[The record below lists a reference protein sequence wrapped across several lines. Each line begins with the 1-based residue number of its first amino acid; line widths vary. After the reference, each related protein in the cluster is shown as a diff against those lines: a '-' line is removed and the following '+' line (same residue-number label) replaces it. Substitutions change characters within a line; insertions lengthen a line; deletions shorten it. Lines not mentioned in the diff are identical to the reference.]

1 MLKPFH
7 VLNERIKSVGR
18 FFHIEADLITSED
31 KNVTWDI
38 FSWKDGVVV
47 LAMDEN
53 KNVYIKREWRL
64 NRKDFTW
71 EVVSGAIEVGDP
83 TEDDIEKAAQR
94 ELQEEIGMKAG
105 KLEKLITIYPFNHM
119 RNKFHIFL
127 ATDLSKSSLKADEH
141 EHLEVKKLPFKE
153 AYDLILKQDAP
164 TGQNVIAF
172 ELTRDRLGL

>member
-1 MLKPFH
+1 MLKPFQ
-7 VLNERIKSVGR
+7 VVEEKVKSVGR
-18 FFHIEADLITSED
+18 FFLIEADLITSEG

-38 FSWKDGVVV
+38 FSWKDGVIV
-47 LAMDEN
+47 LAMDDD

-71 EVVSGAIEVGDP
+71 EVVSGAIEVENP
-83 TEDDIEKAAQR
+83 TEEQIVEAAQR

-127 ATDLSKSSLKADEH
+127 ATELSESKLESDEH
-141 EHLEVKKLPFKE
+141 EHLEVKKLSFKD
-153 AYDLILKQDAP
+153 AYNLVVNQPAP

-172 ELTRDRLGL
+172 QLAREKLSF